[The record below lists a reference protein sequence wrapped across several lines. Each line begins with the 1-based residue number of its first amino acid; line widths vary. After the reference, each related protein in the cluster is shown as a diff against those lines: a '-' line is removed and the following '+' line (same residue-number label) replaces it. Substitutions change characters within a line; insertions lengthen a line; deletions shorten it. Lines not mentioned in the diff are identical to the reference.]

1 MLRPKCSYE
10 KDIKTCKKAKKQRK
24 NRNKVCSLKKKQVK
38 AKFPPE
44 NADIWWLQL
53 KNVAPYAKRFFT
65 FMKVFNLLSMCAKI

>member
-24 NRNKVCSLKKKQVK
+24 NRNKICSLKKTSK

-53 KNVAPYAKRFFT
+53 KNVAWYAKRLFYFYES
-65 FMKVFNLLSMCAKI
+65 F

>member
-44 NADIWWLQL
+44 NADI
-53 KNVAPYAKRFFT
+53 
-65 FMKVFNLLSMCAKI
+65 